1 MKPTDI
7 PLAMIVVVIWGLN
20 FIVINI
26 GLQDLP
32 PILFT
37 SLRFLVAALPLAF
50 FIKPPAVPLHLLAGY
65 ALFQFASQF
74 TLLFYGMQFGFPP
87 GLASLVMQLQAFFT
101 IGFAVLLLGER
112 PRLNQLL
119 GALVAFSGMALVASQ
134 LQAKATV
141 IGFVLVICAS
151 FSWAIANMFTK
162 KIGKVNPLAL
172 VVWGSVIASPPLL
185 LTSLIF
191 EGWPAWVLAAHRL
204 QWRSIGAVLYQA
216 YPNTI
221 IGYGIWSHLMRKYP
235 TATIAPFSLLVPV
248 IGILSAA
255 LIVQEPLQWWKIM
268 AGLLVLSGLALNLF
282 GARPGR
288 RPAPSA
294 SLPPE
299 ANDEDAT
306 RRTIATQNGS
316 PRP

>member
-1 MKPTDI
+1 MKPSDI
-7 PLAMIVVVIWGLN
+7 PLALIVVVIWGLN

-37 SLRFLVAALPLAF
+37 ALRFLVAALPLAF
-50 FIKPPAVPLHLLAGY
+50 FIKPPAVPLRLLAGY

-74 TLLFYGMQFGFPP
+74 TLLFYGLHFGFPP
-87 GLASLVMQLQAFFT
+87 GLASLVMQLQVFFT

-112 PRLNQLL
+112 PRVTQLL
-119 GALVAFSGMALVASQ
+119 GALVAFCGMGLVAAH
-134 LQAKATV
+134 LEAKATL

-151 FSWAIANMFTK
+151 LSWGIANIFTK

-172 VVWGSVIASPPLL
+172 VVWGSVLATPPLL
-185 LTSLIF
+185 LTSLLF
-191 EGWPAWVLAAHRL
+191 EGWPAWTLAAQHL
-204 QWRSIGAVLYQA
+204 QLRSVGAVLYQA
-216 YPNTI
+216 FPNTI

-255 LIVQEPLQWWKIM
+255 WIVNEPLQWWKIT
-268 AGLLVLSGLALNLF
+268 AGVLVLCGLALNLF
-282 GARPGR
+282 GGFLSR
-288 RPAPSA
+288 RAA
-294 SLPPE
+294 VQ
-299 ANDEDAT
+299 A
-306 RRTIATQNGS
+306 
-316 PRP
+316 

>member
-1 MKPTDI
+1 MKPSDI
-7 PLAMIVVVIWGLN
+7 PLALIVVVIWGLN

-37 SLRFLVAALPLAF
+37 ALRFLLAALPLALF
-50 FIKPPAVPLHLLAGY
+50 VKPPPVALRLLVGY

-74 TLLFYGMQFGFPP
+74 TLLFYGLHFGFPA

-101 IGFAVLLLGER
+101 IGFAVLFLGER
-112 PRLNQLL
+112 PRLSQLL
-119 GALVAFSGMALVASQ
+119 GAAVAFSGMALVAAH
-134 LQAKATV
+134 LEARATL

-151 FSWAIANMFTK
+151 FCWGVANIFTK

-172 VVWGSVIASPPLL
+172 VVWGSVIATPPLL
-185 LTSLIF
+185 LSSLVF
-191 EGWPAWVLAAHRL
+191 EGWPAWVLAAQRL

-216 YPNTI
+216 FPNTI

-255 LIVQEPLQWWKIM
+255 WVVQEPLQWWKLS
-268 AGLLVLSGLALNLF
+268 AGLLVLCGLALNLF
-282 GARPGR
+282 GSFLGR
-288 RPAPSA
+288 RRLPVTPS
-294 SLPPE
+294 S
-299 ANDEDAT
+299 
-306 RRTIATQNGS
+306 
-316 PRP
+316 